1 MPQWETFEAFLGD
14 TLEKPAEQRQGMVD
28 QLLREHPDWP
38 WAEGKKATFI
48 HTAMGTEN
56 VAVNLDTLPGDPPF
70 APMTKLDGTN
80 LWYVTL
86 DFESDDLLDYL
97 IAVNDPMTPIAE
109 ETDIVARVAN
119 HWRPDPHNP
128 RRMHTAQTS
137 VSVLRMDAARPFP
150 DWSKMQKV
158 QRGRVFEHNTNSAL
172 LKFVGR
178 KLWVYTP
185 PGYEESNQTYPL
197 MILQDGQWCVGPLQ
211 VPFIADTLIKH
222 DQMEPVV
229 IAMQQSGDQRERIKA
244 YVSNDIHYQA
254 LLTEL
259 LPFVQTHYRIDSANL
274 GVGGVG
280 VGAIA
285 AAHAA
290 LMNPAVFS
298 HLIMISPPLGRGPAQ
313 DKLREYV
320 RRFQDAPILPKRIF
334 QSVGRYE
341 AKSRFHTPGQVL
353 RSVLTRRID
362 ELFYQYVETGSG
374 HGLVGFRSV
383 LPEALNW
390 TFPSIATTG

>member
-1 MPQWETFEAFLGD
+1 MPNWESFEAFLSDALGTPTD
-14 TLEKPAEQRQGMVD
+14 QRQAMVD
-28 QLLREHPDWP
+28 DLLRERPDWP
-38 WAEGKKATFI
+38 WTEGGQATFI
-48 HTAMGTEN
+48 HTGLGTEN

-70 APMTKLDGTN
+70 ATMDRLDGTS

-86 DFESDDLLDYL
+86 DFAPDDLLDYL
-97 IAVNDPMTPIAE
+97 IAINDPMTPIAE
-109 ETDIVARVAN
+109 ETDIVGRVAR
-119 HWRPDPHNP
+119 HWQPDPHNP
-128 RRMHTAQTS
+128 RRMNTTQTS
-137 VSVLRMDAARPFP
+137 VSILRMASARPFP
-150 DWSKMQKV
+150 DWSRMQRV
-158 QRGRVFEHNTNSAL
+158 ERGRVFEHSTNSSL
-172 LKFVGR
+172 LKFTGR

-185 PGYEESNQTYPL
+185 PGYDESGVSYPL
-197 MILQDGQWCVGPLQ
+197 LIFQDGQWGVGPLQ
-211 VPFIADTLIKH
+211 LPFIADTLIKH
-222 DQMEPVV
+222 RQMEPVV
-229 IAMQQSGDQRERIKA
+229 IAMQQSGDQRNRIKTL
-244 YVSNDIHYQA
+244 VSNDNHYRA

-298 HLIMISPPLGRGPAQ
+298 HLIMVSPPLGRGPAQ
-313 DKLREYV
+313 EKLREYV
-320 RRFQDAPILPKRIF
+320 ERFQQAPILPRRIF

-341 AKSRFHTPGQVL
+341 SMSRFVKPGRVL
-353 RSVLTRRID
+353 NAVFERRDDI
-362 ELFYQYVETGSG
+362 FYKYVEVGSG

-390 TFPSIATTG
+390 TFPDIATTG